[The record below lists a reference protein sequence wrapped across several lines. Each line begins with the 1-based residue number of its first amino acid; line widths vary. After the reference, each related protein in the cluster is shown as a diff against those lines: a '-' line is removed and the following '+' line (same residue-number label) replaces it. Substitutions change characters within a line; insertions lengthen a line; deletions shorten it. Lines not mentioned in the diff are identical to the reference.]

1 MKRKKPWESFFGLV
15 PENEPL
21 SRMIQRMWFTAP
33 IFWPVLFLL
42 GPEAAPV
49 WGSRLLFGLLLFL
62 FFRDGLLGWQWPKR
76 WCLLLG
82 GCYAVISA
90 TVRIGFL
97 SPHGSEQWTI
107 FLVAFCFVSALI
119 CGWCFLLL
127 GPAFLETGG
136 NLYFLGEEL
145 AFWLLFPLFL
155 CACLFAA
162 WLLGQ
167 GLRKKEKVFMFKKI

>member
-1 MKRKKPWESFFGLV
+1 MKLRMSLRTLLGLL
-15 PENEPL
+15 PEHEVL
-21 SRMIQRMWFTAP
+21 SRMVQRIWFTAP
-33 IFWPVLFLL
+33 IFWPVLFLF
-42 GPEAAPV
+42 GPEVAPV

-62 FFRDGLLGWQWPKR
+62 FFQDGLLGWQWPKR

-82 GCYAVISA
+82 GGYTVISA
-90 TVRIGFL
+90 TARVGFL
-97 SPHGSEQWTI
+97 LSHGSEGWTI
-107 FLVAFCFVSALI
+107 FLVAFCLVAALI

-136 NLYFLGEEL
+136 ALNFLGDEL

-167 GLRKKEKVFMFKKI
+167 RFRKKER